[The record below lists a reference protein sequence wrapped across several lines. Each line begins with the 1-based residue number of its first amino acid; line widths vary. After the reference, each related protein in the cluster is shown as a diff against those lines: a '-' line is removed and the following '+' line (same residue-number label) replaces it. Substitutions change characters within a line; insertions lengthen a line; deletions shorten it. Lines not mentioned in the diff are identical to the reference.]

1 MPLPSAVTSAIG
13 LPLPSVRITVLPGS
27 AVPLRLLPLLR
38 LTVGVAG
45 AMASTVVLPW
55 PPVLPA
61 GSVAVALTTVPSAS
75 GVDGVKLQLPLPSA
89 VTCPIGL
96 PLPSV
101 GATASTVVL
110 AGPLVLPAGS
120 WATALIT
127 VPLASGVP
135 GVNVQL
141 PLPSAVAWPIG
152 LPPPSVRITVAPA
165 SAVPA
170 ITLPLLGSITGAAGA
185 TESTVVLAGPLVL
198 PAASW
203 ATALTTV
210 PLDSGVPG
218 VKLQL
223 PLPSAV
229 TWPIG
234 LPLPS
239 VRITVAPA
247 SAVPAITL
255 PLLGSITGAAGASE
269 STVALVGLLLLPA
282 ASWASALITVP
293 LANGVAGVKAQL
305 PLPSAVTWPTGLP
318 LPSVRIT
325 VAPASAVPLMTTPLL
340 GSITGAGGAMASTVT
355 LAGPLVLPAGSW
367 ATALIT
373 VPLASGVP
381 GVNVQLPLPSAV
393 AWPIGLPPPSVRITV
408 APASAVPL
416 ISVPL
421 LGSITGA
428 AGATPSTVITAGALS
443 TLLGLRATTLT
454 TVPSGS
460 GMPGVKDQ
468 LPLPSAV
475 TWPIGLPLPSVMM
488 MVLPASAVP
497 LITEPLLGSTC
508 GIDGSEESTVVV
520 AGRLVLPAA
529 SLAVTLTT
537 VPLGSC
543 EPGVK
548 LQLPLPSAVVWPIG
562 LPLPSV
568 TVARIEHRGGRG
580 YRVHRGAGRAAGVAG
595 GVLGHRIDHRAVGQR
610 CARGEAPVA
619 AAIGSG
625 LADRV
630 AAAVGEDHRG
640 AGFRGTGDHAAVARV
655 DHRGGRGHR
664 VHRGAGRTAG
674 VAGRVLGHGVDHRAV
689 GQWRARGERP
699 VAAAVGGGL
708 ADRVAAAIGEDHRRT
723 GFRGTGDHAAVAR
736 VDHRR
741 GRRHRV
747 HRGAGRAAGV
757 AGSVLGHRIDN
768 RAIGQRR
775 AGREAP
781 VAAAIGG
788 DLADRVA
795 VAVGEDHRGTSLGGT
810 GDHATVA
817 RIDHRGCWRQRVDGG
832 AGGTAVVA
840 GGVLGQRI
848 DHRAIG
854 QRRSGREGP
863 VAAAVG
869 GDLAD
874 RVAVAVGED
883 HRGPGFRRT
892 ADDDSVARIDH
903 RRRRGDGIDG
913 DAGRTAGVAGRV
925 LGHRVDHGAVGQRGA
940 RGERPVAAA
949 VGGGLADRV
958 AAAIGEDHRRASFR
972 GTAYLGAVARID
984 HRRRRGHAIHRDHRR
999 RTVDIAWAARHHVD
1013 HRAIRQ
1019 RDAWSEGP
1027 VAAAVGG
1034 DLANRV
1040 AVAIGDGATAS
1051 TVVLP
1056 CGPVLPAGSWATALT
1071 TVPLASGVAGVKVQL
1086 PLPSA
1091 VVSPIGLPLPSVRI
1105 TLAPASAVPLM
1116 VVPLLGSITGA
1127 GGATASTVVAA
1138 CGPVLPVGSVAVATI
1153 TVPLASGVPGVKL
1166 QLPLP
1171 SAVTCPI
1178 GLPPASVRVTV
1189 APASAVPLMT
1199 TPLLG
1204 LITGAGGALEST
1216 VTVAGGLL
1224 LPAASSATTLT
1235 TVPLAIGVD
1244 GV

>member
-1 MPLPSAVTSAIG
+1 MPLA
-13 LPLPSVRITVLPGS
+13 
-27 AVPLRLLPLLR
+27 
-38 LTVGVAG
+38 
-45 AMASTVVLPW
+45 
-55 PPVLPA
+55 
-61 GSVAVALTTVPSAS
+61 
-75 GVDGVKLQLPLPSA
+75 
-89 VTCPIGL
+89 
-96 PLPSV
+96 
-101 GATASTVVL
+101 
-110 AGPLVLPAGS
+110 
-120 WATALIT
+120 
-127 VPLASGVP
+127 
-135 GVNVQL
+135 
-141 PLPSAVAWPIG
+141 
-152 LPPPSVRITVAPA
+152 
-165 SAVPA
+165 
-170 ITLPLLGSITGAAGA
+170 
-185 TESTVVLAGPLVL
+185 
-198 PAASW
+198 
-203 ATALTTV
+203 
-210 PLDSGVPG
+210 SGVPG

-305 PLPSAVTWPTGLP
+305 PLPSAVTWPIGLP

-520 AGRLVLPAA
+520 AGALVLPAA

-568 TVARIEHRGGRG
+568 KVTVLPGSAVPLSRLPLLGLTT
-580 YRVHRGAGRAAGVAG
+580 GV
-595 GVLGHRIDHRAVGQR
+595 
-610 CARGEAPVA
+610 C
-619 AAIGSG
+619 
-625 LADRV
+625 
-630 AAAVGEDHRG
+630 
-640 AGFRGTGDHAAVARV
+640 
-655 DHRGGRGHR
+655 
-664 VHRGAGRTAG
+664 
-674 VAGRVLGHGVDHRAV
+674 
-689 GQWRARGERP
+689 
-699 VAAAVGGGL
+699 
-708 ADRVAAAIGEDHRRT
+708 
-723 GFRGTGDHAAVAR
+723 
-736 VDHRR
+736 
-741 GRRHRV
+741 
-747 HRGAGRAAGV
+747 
-757 AGSVLGHRIDN
+757 
-768 RAIGQRR
+768 
-775 AGREAP
+775 
-781 VAAAIGG
+781 
-788 DLADRVA
+788 
-795 VAVGEDHRGTSLGGT
+795 
-810 GDHATVA
+810 
-817 RIDHRGCWRQRVDGG
+817 
-832 AGGTAVVA
+832 
-840 GGVLGQRI
+840 
-848 DHRAIG
+848 
-854 QRRSGREGP
+854 
-863 VAAAVG
+863 
-869 GDLAD
+869 
-874 RVAVAVGED
+874 
-883 HRGPGFRRT
+883 
-892 ADDDSVARIDH
+892 
-903 RRRRGDGIDG
+903 
-913 DAGRTAGVAGRV
+913 
-925 LGHRVDHGAVGQRGA
+925 
-940 RGERPVAAA
+940 
-949 VGGGLADRV
+949 
-958 AAAIGEDHRRASFR
+958 
-972 GTAYLGAVARID
+972 
-984 HRRRRGHAIHRDHRR
+984 
-999 RTVDIAWAARHHVD
+999 
-1013 HRAIRQ
+1013 
-1019 RDAWSEGP
+1019 
-1027 VAAAVGG
+1027 
-1034 DLANRV
+1034 
-1040 AVAIGDGATAS
+1040 GATAS

>member
-1 MPLPSAVTSAIG
+1 M
-13 LPLPSVRITVLPGS
+13 
-27 AVPLRLLPLLR
+27 
-38 LTVGVAG
+38 
-45 AMASTVVLPW
+45 
-55 PPVLPA
+55 
-61 GSVAVALTTVPSAS
+61 
-75 GVDGVKLQLPLPSA
+75 
-89 VTCPIGL
+89 
-96 PLPSV
+96 
-101 GATASTVVL
+101 
-110 AGPLVLPAGS
+110 
-120 WATALIT
+120 
-127 VPLASGVP
+127 
-135 GVNVQL
+135 
-141 PLPSAVAWPIG
+141 
-152 LPPPSVRITVAPA
+152 
-165 SAVPA
+165 
-170 ITLPLLGSITGAAGA
+170 
-185 TESTVVLAGPLVL
+185 L

-305 PLPSAVTWPTGLP
+305 PLPSAVTWPIGLP

-340 GSITGAGGAMASTVT
+340 GLITGAGGAMASTVT

-520 AGRLVLPAA
+520 AGGLVLPAA

-568 TVARIEHRGGRG
+568 KVTVLPGSAVPLSRLPLLGLTT
-580 YRVHRGAGRAAGVAG
+580 GV
-595 GVLGHRIDHRAVGQR
+595 
-610 CARGEAPVA
+610 
-619 AAIGSG
+619 
-625 LADRV
+625 
-630 AAAVGEDHRG
+630 
-640 AGFRGTGDHAAVARV
+640 F
-655 DHRGGRGHR
+655 
-664 VHRGAGRTAG
+664 
-674 VAGRVLGHGVDHRAV
+674 
-689 GQWRARGERP
+689 
-699 VAAAVGGGL
+699 
-708 ADRVAAAIGEDHRRT
+708 
-723 GFRGTGDHAAVAR
+723 
-736 VDHRR
+736 
-741 GRRHRV
+741 
-747 HRGAGRAAGV
+747 
-757 AGSVLGHRIDN
+757 
-768 RAIGQRR
+768 
-775 AGREAP
+775 
-781 VAAAIGG
+781 
-788 DLADRVA
+788 
-795 VAVGEDHRGTSLGGT
+795 
-810 GDHATVA
+810 
-817 RIDHRGCWRQRVDGG
+817 
-832 AGGTAVVA
+832 
-840 GGVLGQRI
+840 
-848 DHRAIG
+848 
-854 QRRSGREGP
+854 
-863 VAAAVG
+863 
-869 GDLAD
+869 
-874 RVAVAVGED
+874 
-883 HRGPGFRRT
+883 
-892 ADDDSVARIDH
+892 
-903 RRRRGDGIDG
+903 
-913 DAGRTAGVAGRV
+913 
-925 LGHRVDHGAVGQRGA
+925 
-940 RGERPVAAA
+940 
-949 VGGGLADRV
+949 
-958 AAAIGEDHRRASFR
+958 
-972 GTAYLGAVARID
+972 
-984 HRRRRGHAIHRDHRR
+984 
-999 RTVDIAWAARHHVD
+999 
-1013 HRAIRQ
+1013 
-1019 RDAWSEGP
+1019 
-1027 VAAAVGG
+1027 
-1034 DLANRV
+1034 
-1040 AVAIGDGATAS
+1040 GATAS

-1071 TVPLASGVAGVKVQL
+1071 TVPLASGVAGVKLQL

-1224 LPAASSATTLT
+1224 LPEASWATTLT

>member
-1 MPLPSAVTSAIG
+1 MAPA
-13 LPLPSVRITVLPGS
+13 S
-27 AVPLRLLPLLR
+27 AVPLITVPLLGSS
-38 LTVGVAG
+38 TGVAG
-45 AMASTVVLPW
+45 ATESTVVLAGPL
-55 PPVLPA
+55 VLPA
-61 GSVAVALTTVPSAS
+61 ASWASALITEPLAS
-75 GVDGVKLQLPLPSA
+75 GVPGVKLQLPLPSA
-89 VTCPIGL
+89 VTWPIGL

-101 GATASTVVL
+101 RITVAPASAVPLMTTPLLGLITGAGGAMASTVTL

-127 VPLASGVP
+127 VPLASGVL

-210 PLDSGVPG
+210 PLASGVPG

-229 TWPIG
+229 TCPIG

-305 PLPSAVTWPTGLP
+305 PLPSAVTWPIGLP

-520 AGRLVLPAA
+520 AGALVLPAA

-568 TVARIEHRGGRG
+568 KVTVLPGSAVPLSRLPLLGLTT
-580 YRVHRGAGRAAGVAG
+580 GV
-595 GVLGHRIDHRAVGQR
+595 
-610 CARGEAPVA
+610 
-619 AAIGSG
+619 
-625 LADRV
+625 
-630 AAAVGEDHRG
+630 
-640 AGFRGTGDHAAVARV
+640 F
-655 DHRGGRGHR
+655 
-664 VHRGAGRTAG
+664 
-674 VAGRVLGHGVDHRAV
+674 
-689 GQWRARGERP
+689 
-699 VAAAVGGGL
+699 
-708 ADRVAAAIGEDHRRT
+708 
-723 GFRGTGDHAAVAR
+723 
-736 VDHRR
+736 
-741 GRRHRV
+741 
-747 HRGAGRAAGV
+747 
-757 AGSVLGHRIDN
+757 
-768 RAIGQRR
+768 
-775 AGREAP
+775 
-781 VAAAIGG
+781 
-788 DLADRVA
+788 
-795 VAVGEDHRGTSLGGT
+795 
-810 GDHATVA
+810 
-817 RIDHRGCWRQRVDGG
+817 
-832 AGGTAVVA
+832 
-840 GGVLGQRI
+840 
-848 DHRAIG
+848 
-854 QRRSGREGP
+854 
-863 VAAAVG
+863 
-869 GDLAD
+869 
-874 RVAVAVGED
+874 
-883 HRGPGFRRT
+883 
-892 ADDDSVARIDH
+892 
-903 RRRRGDGIDG
+903 
-913 DAGRTAGVAGRV
+913 
-925 LGHRVDHGAVGQRGA
+925 
-940 RGERPVAAA
+940 
-949 VGGGLADRV
+949 
-958 AAAIGEDHRRASFR
+958 
-972 GTAYLGAVARID
+972 
-984 HRRRRGHAIHRDHRR
+984 
-999 RTVDIAWAARHHVD
+999 
-1013 HRAIRQ
+1013 
-1019 RDAWSEGP
+1019 
-1027 VAAAVGG
+1027 
-1034 DLANRV
+1034 
-1040 AVAIGDGATAS
+1040 GATAS

-1204 LITGAGGALEST
+1204 LITGAGGALESM

-1224 LPAASSATTLT
+1224 LPAASWATTLT

>member
-1 MPLPSAVTSAIG
+1 MAAA
-13 LPLPSVRITVLPGS
+13 S
-27 AVPLRLLPLLR
+27 AVPLITVPLLGSS
-38 LTVGVAG
+38 TGVAG
-45 AMASTVVLPW
+45 ATE
-55 PPVLPA
+55 
-61 GSVAVALTTVPSAS
+61 
-75 GVDGVKLQLPLPSA
+75 
-89 VTCPIGL
+89 
-96 PLPSV
+96 
-101 GATASTVVL
+101 STVVL
-110 AGPLVLPAGS
+110 AGPLVLPAAS
-120 WATALIT
+120 WATALT
-127 VPLASGVP
+127 TEPLASGVP
-135 GVNVQL
+135 GVKLQL

-170 ITLPLLGSITGAAGA
+170 ITLPLLGLTTGVAGA
-185 TESTVVLAGPLVL
+185 TASTVVLV
-198 PAASW
+198 
-203 ATALTTV
+203 
-210 PLDSGVPG
+210 
-218 VKLQL
+218 
-223 PLPSAV
+223 
-229 TWPIG
+229 
-234 LPLPS
+234 
-239 VRITVAPA
+239 
-247 SAVPAITL
+247 
-255 PLLGSITGAAGASE
+255 
-269 STVALVGLLLLPA
+269 
-282 ASWASALITVP
+282 
-293 LANGVAGVKAQL
+293 
-305 PLPSAVTWPTGLP
+305 
-318 LPSVRIT
+318 
-325 VAPASAVPLMTTPLL
+325 
-340 GSITGAGGAMASTVT
+340 
-355 LAGPLVLPAGSW
+355 GPLVLPAGSW

-381 GVNVQLPLPSAV
+381 GVKLQLPLPSAV

-568 TVARIEHRGGRG
+568 KVTVLPGSAVPLSRLPLLGLTT
-580 YRVHRGAGRAAGVAG
+580 GV
-595 GVLGHRIDHRAVGQR
+595 
-610 CARGEAPVA
+610 
-619 AAIGSG
+619 
-625 LADRV
+625 
-630 AAAVGEDHRG
+630 
-640 AGFRGTGDHAAVARV
+640 F
-655 DHRGGRGHR
+655 
-664 VHRGAGRTAG
+664 
-674 VAGRVLGHGVDHRAV
+674 
-689 GQWRARGERP
+689 
-699 VAAAVGGGL
+699 
-708 ADRVAAAIGEDHRRT
+708 
-723 GFRGTGDHAAVAR
+723 
-736 VDHRR
+736 
-741 GRRHRV
+741 
-747 HRGAGRAAGV
+747 
-757 AGSVLGHRIDN
+757 
-768 RAIGQRR
+768 
-775 AGREAP
+775 
-781 VAAAIGG
+781 
-788 DLADRVA
+788 
-795 VAVGEDHRGTSLGGT
+795 
-810 GDHATVA
+810 
-817 RIDHRGCWRQRVDGG
+817 
-832 AGGTAVVA
+832 
-840 GGVLGQRI
+840 
-848 DHRAIG
+848 
-854 QRRSGREGP
+854 
-863 VAAAVG
+863 
-869 GDLAD
+869 
-874 RVAVAVGED
+874 
-883 HRGPGFRRT
+883 
-892 ADDDSVARIDH
+892 
-903 RRRRGDGIDG
+903 
-913 DAGRTAGVAGRV
+913 
-925 LGHRVDHGAVGQRGA
+925 
-940 RGERPVAAA
+940 
-949 VGGGLADRV
+949 
-958 AAAIGEDHRRASFR
+958 
-972 GTAYLGAVARID
+972 
-984 HRRRRGHAIHRDHRR
+984 
-999 RTVDIAWAARHHVD
+999 
-1013 HRAIRQ
+1013 
-1019 RDAWSEGP
+1019 
-1027 VAAAVGG
+1027 
-1034 DLANRV
+1034 
-1040 AVAIGDGATAS
+1040 GATAS

>member
-1 MPLPSAVTSAIG
+1 MAGATVSTVVLAGPLVLPAGSWATALTTVPLASGVPGVKVQLPLPSARVWPIG
-13 LPLPSVRITVLPGS
+13 LPLPSVRITRTPGS
-27 AVPLRLLPLLR
+27 AVPLSSTPLLGSI
-38 LTVGVAG
+38 TGVAG
-45 AMASTVVLPW
+45 ATASTVVLTGPL
-55 PPVLPA
+55 VLPA
-61 GSVAVALTTVPSAS
+61 ASWATALITVPLVSGVPGVKLQLPLPSAVACPIGLPPPSVRITVAPASAVPLITVPLLGSSTGVAGATESTVVLAGPLVLPAASWASALITEPLAS
-75 GVDGVKLQLPLPSA
+75 GVPGVKLQLPLPSA
-89 VTCPIGL
+89 VTWPIGL

-101 GATASTVVL
+101 RITVAPASAVPLMTTPLLGLITGAGGAMASTVTL

-127 VPLASGVP
+127 VPLASGVL

-210 PLDSGVPG
+210 PLDSGVAG
-218 VKLQL
+218 VKAQL

-305 PLPSAVTWPTGLP
+305 PLPSAVTWPIGLP

-340 GSITGAGGAMASTVT
+340 GLITGAGGAMASTVT

-373 VPLASGVP
+373 VPLASGVL

-568 TVARIEHRGGRG
+568 KVTVLPGSAVPLSRLPLLGLTT
-580 YRVHRGAGRAAGVAG
+580 GV
-595 GVLGHRIDHRAVGQR
+595 
-610 CARGEAPVA
+610 
-619 AAIGSG
+619 
-625 LADRV
+625 
-630 AAAVGEDHRG
+630 
-640 AGFRGTGDHAAVARV
+640 F
-655 DHRGGRGHR
+655 
-664 VHRGAGRTAG
+664 
-674 VAGRVLGHGVDHRAV
+674 
-689 GQWRARGERP
+689 
-699 VAAAVGGGL
+699 
-708 ADRVAAAIGEDHRRT
+708 
-723 GFRGTGDHAAVAR
+723 
-736 VDHRR
+736 
-741 GRRHRV
+741 
-747 HRGAGRAAGV
+747 
-757 AGSVLGHRIDN
+757 
-768 RAIGQRR
+768 
-775 AGREAP
+775 
-781 VAAAIGG
+781 
-788 DLADRVA
+788 
-795 VAVGEDHRGTSLGGT
+795 
-810 GDHATVA
+810 
-817 RIDHRGCWRQRVDGG
+817 
-832 AGGTAVVA
+832 
-840 GGVLGQRI
+840 
-848 DHRAIG
+848 
-854 QRRSGREGP
+854 
-863 VAAAVG
+863 
-869 GDLAD
+869 
-874 RVAVAVGED
+874 
-883 HRGPGFRRT
+883 
-892 ADDDSVARIDH
+892 
-903 RRRRGDGIDG
+903 
-913 DAGRTAGVAGRV
+913 
-925 LGHRVDHGAVGQRGA
+925 
-940 RGERPVAAA
+940 
-949 VGGGLADRV
+949 
-958 AAAIGEDHRRASFR
+958 
-972 GTAYLGAVARID
+972 
-984 HRRRRGHAIHRDHRR
+984 
-999 RTVDIAWAARHHVD
+999 
-1013 HRAIRQ
+1013 
-1019 RDAWSEGP
+1019 
-1027 VAAAVGG
+1027 
-1034 DLANRV
+1034 
-1040 AVAIGDGATAS
+1040 GATAS

-1224 LPAASSATTLT
+1224 LPAASWATTLT

>member
-1 MPLPSAVTSAIG
+1 M
-13 LPLPSVRITVLPGS
+13 
-27 AVPLRLLPLLR
+27 
-38 LTVGVAG
+38 
-45 AMASTVVLPW
+45 
-55 PPVLPA
+55 
-61 GSVAVALTTVPSAS
+61 
-75 GVDGVKLQLPLPSA
+75 
-89 VTCPIGL
+89 
-96 PLPSV
+96 
-101 GATASTVVL
+101 
-110 AGPLVLPAGS
+110 
-120 WATALIT
+120 
-127 VPLASGVP
+127 
-135 GVNVQL
+135 
-141 PLPSAVAWPIG
+141 
-152 LPPPSVRITVAPA
+152 
-165 SAVPA
+165 
-170 ITLPLLGSITGAAGA
+170 
-185 TESTVVLAGPLVL
+185 
-198 PAASW
+198 
-203 ATALTTV
+203 
-210 PLDSGVPG
+210 
-218 VKLQL
+218 
-223 PLPSAV
+223 
-229 TWPIG
+229 
-234 LPLPS
+234 
-239 VRITVAPA
+239 APA

-305 PLPSAVTWPTGLP
+305 PLPSAVTWPIGLP

-340 GSITGAGGAMASTVT
+340 GLITGAGGAMASTVT

-373 VPLASGVP
+373 VPLASGVL

-568 TVARIEHRGGRG
+568 KVTVLPGSAVPLSRLPLLGLTT
-580 YRVHRGAGRAAGVAG
+580 GV
-595 GVLGHRIDHRAVGQR
+595 
-610 CARGEAPVA
+610 
-619 AAIGSG
+619 
-625 LADRV
+625 
-630 AAAVGEDHRG
+630 
-640 AGFRGTGDHAAVARV
+640 F
-655 DHRGGRGHR
+655 
-664 VHRGAGRTAG
+664 
-674 VAGRVLGHGVDHRAV
+674 
-689 GQWRARGERP
+689 
-699 VAAAVGGGL
+699 
-708 ADRVAAAIGEDHRRT
+708 
-723 GFRGTGDHAAVAR
+723 
-736 VDHRR
+736 
-741 GRRHRV
+741 
-747 HRGAGRAAGV
+747 
-757 AGSVLGHRIDN
+757 
-768 RAIGQRR
+768 
-775 AGREAP
+775 
-781 VAAAIGG
+781 
-788 DLADRVA
+788 
-795 VAVGEDHRGTSLGGT
+795 
-810 GDHATVA
+810 
-817 RIDHRGCWRQRVDGG
+817 
-832 AGGTAVVA
+832 
-840 GGVLGQRI
+840 
-848 DHRAIG
+848 
-854 QRRSGREGP
+854 
-863 VAAAVG
+863 
-869 GDLAD
+869 
-874 RVAVAVGED
+874 
-883 HRGPGFRRT
+883 
-892 ADDDSVARIDH
+892 
-903 RRRRGDGIDG
+903 
-913 DAGRTAGVAGRV
+913 
-925 LGHRVDHGAVGQRGA
+925 
-940 RGERPVAAA
+940 
-949 VGGGLADRV
+949 
-958 AAAIGEDHRRASFR
+958 
-972 GTAYLGAVARID
+972 
-984 HRRRRGHAIHRDHRR
+984 
-999 RTVDIAWAARHHVD
+999 
-1013 HRAIRQ
+1013 
-1019 RDAWSEGP
+1019 
-1027 VAAAVGG
+1027 
-1034 DLANRV
+1034 
-1040 AVAIGDGATAS
+1040 GATAS

-1224 LPAASSATTLT
+1224 LPAASWATTLT

>member
-1 MPLPSAVTSAIG
+1 MAPA
-13 LPLPSVRITVLPGS
+13 S
-27 AVPLRLLPLLR
+27 AVPLITVPLLGSS
-38 LTVGVAG
+38 TGVAG
-45 AMASTVVLPW
+45 ATE
-55 PPVLPA
+55 
-61 GSVAVALTTVPSAS
+61 
-75 GVDGVKLQLPLPSA
+75 
-89 VTCPIGL
+89 
-96 PLPSV
+96 
-101 GATASTVVL
+101 STVVL
-110 AGPLVLPAGS
+110 AGPLVLPAAS
-120 WATALIT
+120 WATALT
-127 VPLASGVP
+127 TEPLASGVP
-135 GVNVQL
+135 GVKLQL

-170 ITLPLLGSITGAAGA
+170 ITLPLLGLTTGVAGA
-185 TESTVVLAGPLVL
+185 TASTVVLV
-198 PAASW
+198 
-203 ATALTTV
+203 
-210 PLDSGVPG
+210 
-218 VKLQL
+218 
-223 PLPSAV
+223 
-229 TWPIG
+229 
-234 LPLPS
+234 
-239 VRITVAPA
+239 
-247 SAVPAITL
+247 
-255 PLLGSITGAAGASE
+255 
-269 STVALVGLLLLPA
+269 
-282 ASWASALITVP
+282 
-293 LANGVAGVKAQL
+293 
-305 PLPSAVTWPTGLP
+305 
-318 LPSVRIT
+318 
-325 VAPASAVPLMTTPLL
+325 
-340 GSITGAGGAMASTVT
+340 
-355 LAGPLVLPAGSW
+355 GPLVLPAGSW

-381 GVNVQLPLPSAV
+381 GVKLQLPLPSAV

-568 TVARIEHRGGRG
+568 KVTVLPGSAVPLSRLPLLGLTT
-580 YRVHRGAGRAAGVAG
+580 GV
-595 GVLGHRIDHRAVGQR
+595 
-610 CARGEAPVA
+610 
-619 AAIGSG
+619 
-625 LADRV
+625 
-630 AAAVGEDHRG
+630 
-640 AGFRGTGDHAAVARV
+640 F
-655 DHRGGRGHR
+655 
-664 VHRGAGRTAG
+664 
-674 VAGRVLGHGVDHRAV
+674 
-689 GQWRARGERP
+689 
-699 VAAAVGGGL
+699 
-708 ADRVAAAIGEDHRRT
+708 
-723 GFRGTGDHAAVAR
+723 
-736 VDHRR
+736 
-741 GRRHRV
+741 
-747 HRGAGRAAGV
+747 
-757 AGSVLGHRIDN
+757 
-768 RAIGQRR
+768 
-775 AGREAP
+775 
-781 VAAAIGG
+781 
-788 DLADRVA
+788 
-795 VAVGEDHRGTSLGGT
+795 
-810 GDHATVA
+810 
-817 RIDHRGCWRQRVDGG
+817 
-832 AGGTAVVA
+832 
-840 GGVLGQRI
+840 
-848 DHRAIG
+848 
-854 QRRSGREGP
+854 
-863 VAAAVG
+863 
-869 GDLAD
+869 
-874 RVAVAVGED
+874 
-883 HRGPGFRRT
+883 
-892 ADDDSVARIDH
+892 
-903 RRRRGDGIDG
+903 
-913 DAGRTAGVAGRV
+913 
-925 LGHRVDHGAVGQRGA
+925 
-940 RGERPVAAA
+940 
-949 VGGGLADRV
+949 
-958 AAAIGEDHRRASFR
+958 
-972 GTAYLGAVARID
+972 
-984 HRRRRGHAIHRDHRR
+984 
-999 RTVDIAWAARHHVD
+999 
-1013 HRAIRQ
+1013 
-1019 RDAWSEGP
+1019 
-1027 VAAAVGG
+1027 
-1034 DLANRV
+1034 
-1040 AVAIGDGATAS
+1040 GATAS